1 MASRKAARC
10 GVVVLA
16 ILATACG
23 YALAG
28 RGNTLPPSIASIGI
42 PQFGNQ
48 SIIGDI
54 DRPLTDAVR
63 IEFQSKGR
71 YRILAQAEGVDA
83 VLTARIVSVV
93 LQPVAFTAQNQVA
106 RNAIIATASIEFKEV
121 ATDRMIWSNPSFQ
134 VRDEYE
140 VTTGTSATDANAL
153 LTNNVS
159 ALERLSRTF
168 ARSVVTSIFEAF

>member
-1 MASRKAARC
+1 
-10 GVVVLA
+10 
-16 ILATACG
+16 
-23 YALAG
+23 
-28 RGNTLPPSIASIGI
+28 LPPSIASIGI
-42 PQFGNQ
+42 PQFVNQ